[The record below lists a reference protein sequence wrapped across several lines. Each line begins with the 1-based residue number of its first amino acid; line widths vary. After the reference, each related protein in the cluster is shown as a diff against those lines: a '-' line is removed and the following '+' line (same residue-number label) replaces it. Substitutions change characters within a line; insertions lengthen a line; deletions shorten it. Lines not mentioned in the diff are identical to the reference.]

1 LRYLQTKNSLLKEN
15 SWYQFNST
23 TIILNLAQTFSAM
36 KRPYKYLKISLIAI
50 VIAVALPAATPSER
64 YFEIAKNLDIMATL
78 FREVNTFYV
87 DEINTSRLM
96 QTGIEAMLESLDP
109 YTNYIPED
117 DIEDY
122 LTMTTGQYAGVGLLI
137 GRINGKNTVIMPYE
151 GYSAEKNG
159 LKIGDE
165 LLKVEEIDVTTK
177 SIDEI
182 GKLLKGQLD
191 TELKMTVKRTG
202 QENPLLIT
210 LKREK
215 ITISNVPYFGMLP
228 NNVGYIKLSEF
239 TPNAGKEVRDAF
251 INLKSK
257 GATKIVLDL
266 RDNPGGLLHEAVN
279 VSSVFIPQ
287 GKEVVSTKGK
297 VTEWNKTYNTTTPP
311 VDLEMPL
318 AVLISSGS
326 ASAAEIVAGVV
337 QDYDRGV
344 LVGQKSFGKGLV
356 QTQRDLTYNAK
367 LKVTTAKYYTPSGR
381 CIQALDYTNRN
392 EDGSVGKVPDS
403 LKVAFKT
410 KNGRTVYD
418 GGGVD
423 PDKLV
428 ERTQYAPITYSL
440 VTKGLVFRFATE
452 YYYKHP
458 SIPSAR
464 EFKLTDAEYNEFVA
478 WLNDKEFDYT
488 TKVEKSIDELIV
500 HAKKE
505 KYYQDIEKQIQSLR
519 TQVMH
524 NKESDLIKFKDE
536 ITQLIEEEIA
546 SRYYWNKGLIEAS
559 VDSDPEL
566 VAAIQL
572 LEDKATYTKTLSN
585 Q

>member
-1 LRYLQTKNSLLKEN
+1 MNRLHKS
-15 SWYQFNST
+15 
-23 TIILNLAQTFSAM
+23 I
-36 KRPYKYLKISLIAI
+36 KIALFAI
-50 VIAVALPAATPSER
+50 VITLALPAATPSER

-87 DEINTSRLM
+87 DEVNPAQLM

-122 LTMTTGQYAGVGLLI
+122 MTMTTGQYAGVGLLV
-137 GRINGKNTVIMPYE
+137 GKINGKNTVIMPYE
-151 GYSAEKNG
+151 GYSAEKSG

-165 LLKVEEIDVTTK
+165 LLKINEVDVATK

-182 GKLLKGQLD
+182 GKLLKGQID
-191 TELKMTVKRTG
+191 TELSMTVKRMN
-202 QENPLLIT
+202 QIDPLQVT

-215 ITISNVPYFGMLP
+215 VTISNVPFFGMLP
-228 NNVGYIKLSEF
+228 NNVGYIKLSDF
-239 TPNAGKEVRDAF
+239 TQGAGKEVRDALL
-251 INLKSK
+251 NLKSK
-257 GATKIVLDL
+257 GANKIVLDL

-287 GKEVVSTKGK
+287 NKEVVSTKGK
-297 VTEWNKTYNTTTPP
+297 VTEWNKTYNSTNPP
-311 VDLEMPL
+311 IDTEIPL
-318 AVLISSGS
+318 AVLTSSGS
-326 ASAAEIVAGVV
+326 ASAAEIVAGVI
-337 QDYDRGV
+337 QDYDRGII
-344 LVGQKSFGKGLV
+344 VGQKSYGKGLV
-356 QTQRDLTYNAK
+356 QATRPLTYNSQ

-381 CIQALDYTNRN
+381 CIQALDYSNRN

-410 KNGRTVYD
+410 KNGRIVYD

-428 ERTQYAPITYSL
+428 ERTQYAPITFAL
-440 VTKGLVFRFATE
+440 VSKGLIFRFSTE
-452 YYYKHP
+452 YFYKHP
-458 SIPSAR
+458 TISSAR
-464 EFKLTDAEYNEFVA
+464 EFKLSDAEYNEFVK
-478 WLNDKEFDYT
+478 WLADKNFDYT
-488 TKVEKSIDELIV
+488 TKVEKSIDELIA

-524 NKESDLIKFKDE
+524 NKESDLQKFKDE
-536 ITQLIEEEIA
+536 ITQMLEEEIV
-546 SRYYWNKGLIEAS
+546 SRYYWHKGLVEAS
-559 VDSDPEL
+559 FDRDAEL
-566 VAAIQL
+566 TAAIQL
-572 LEDKATYTKTLSN
+572 LDDNANYAKILTNK
-585 Q
+585 